1 MYRQLTDLP
10 TARRIGSHELFGWRY
25 NRSMESCPRCGALL
39 EPGKACTRCEQETI
53 HVTGEVIP
61 PGTSGEQRAPRLS
74 GFALALAL
82 AIAADVVQIVL
93 FPLFMRGFLSPL
105 DDLLD
110 IAVGFTMVR
119 LLGWHWAFL
128 PSFLGKVVP
137 ILDELPC
144 WTLAV
149 LFVRSRSN

>member
-1 MYRQLTDLP
+1 
-10 TARRIGSHELFGWRY
+10 
-25 NRSMESCPRCGALL
+25 
-39 EPGKACTRCEQETI
+39 
-53 HVTGEVIP
+53 VIP
-61 PGTSGEQRAPRLS
+61 PQAPGEQRAPPLP
-74 GFALALAL
+74 GFALALTL
-82 AIAADVVQIVL
+82 AVAADLVQIVL
-93 FPLFMRGFLSPL
+93 FPLFLRGFLSPL

-128 PSFLGKVVP
+128 PSFLGKIVP

-149 LFVRSRSN
+149 LYVRTRSKA